1 MSLLRIYYTLIM
13 RRLIIYCEYI
23 KGFINVFFVVNFFHL
38 AILFFKKKNLC
49 FGFDIFNNLLTFHC
63 AYNKCIVTPLFH
75 DKTNTVIRM

>member
-38 AILFFKKKNLC
+38 AILFFKKK
-49 FGFDIFNNLLTFHC
+49 
-63 AYNKCIVTPLFH
+63 KPLFWF
-75 DKTNTVIRM
+75 